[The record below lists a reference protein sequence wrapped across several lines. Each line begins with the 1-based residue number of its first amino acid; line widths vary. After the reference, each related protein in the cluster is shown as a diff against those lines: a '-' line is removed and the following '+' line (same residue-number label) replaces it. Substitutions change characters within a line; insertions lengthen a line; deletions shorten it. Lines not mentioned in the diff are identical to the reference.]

1 MLENDR
7 TLMSRYPPRAARG
20 RGPRRLAGHLRP
32 CWLGLMI
39 WIKAG
44 ACKPWYGIKTTAKG
58 YPMYKHVLVPV
69 SFDDER
75 DSAGALAVATRL
87 AGDDGRISLLHVIEQ
102 VPNYAIS
109 YLPEGYREQA
119 REAVQTEL
127 SRMAAALRNA
137 SAHVVEGHSART
149 ILDWAEK
156 HEPDCIVIASHRPGM
171 QDMLLGSTA
180 AKVVRHAVCA
190 VHVIR

>member
-1 MLENDR
+1 
-7 TLMSRYPPRAARG
+7 
-20 RGPRRLAGHLRP
+20 
-32 CWLGLMI
+32 
-39 WIKAG
+39 
-44 ACKPWYGIKTTAKG
+44 
-58 YPMYKHVLVPV
+58 MYKHVLVPI

-75 DSAGALAVATRL
+75 DSAGALAVAQRL
-87 AGDDGRISLLHVIEQ
+87 AGDDGRISLLHVMEE
-102 VPNYAIS
+102 VPNYAMS

-119 REAVQTEL
+119 RQAVKTEL
-127 SRMAAALRNA
+127 SEMAEVLRDA
-137 SAHVVEGHSART
+137 SAHVVGGHSSRT

-180 AKVVRHAVCA
+180 AKVVRHAACA

>member
-1 MLENDR
+1 
-7 TLMSRYPPRAARG
+7 
-20 RGPRRLAGHLRP
+20 
-32 CWLGLMI
+32 
-39 WIKAG
+39 
-44 ACKPWYGIKTTAKG
+44 
-58 YPMYKHVLVPV
+58 MYKHVLVPI

-75 DSAGALAVATRL
+75 DSAGAVAVAKKL
-87 AGDDGRISLLHVIEQ
+87 VSGDGRISLLHVVEE

-109 YLPEGYREQA
+109 YLPAGYRDQA
-119 REAVQTEL
+119 KQAVEKEL
-127 SRMAAALRNA
+127 AEIAASLPNA
-137 SAHVVEGHSART
+137 SAQVIDGHSSRT

-180 AKVVRHAVCA
+180 AKVVRHASCA